1 VGVECMFVESKVR
14 RLTESLVASNDIKI
28 TTRLVALRES
38 GVVQMK
44 AAMRDLLQAQ
54 VCLLHISVYIQS
66 IFSLHSV
73 YIQCGGESLN

>member
-14 RLTESLVASNDIKI
+14 RLTDSLVASNDIKI
-28 TTRLVALRES
+28 KTRLVALRES

-54 VCLLHISVYIQS
+54 VCYYIFQSIFSLYSVYIQS
-66 IFSLHSV
+66 IFSVKVSR
-73 YIQCGGESLN
+73 